1 VVFLHTAYVREH
13 NSKIPHAAFQ
23 GQTPDEMYFGTGA
36 SVPDTL
42 AAARR
47 AARQARLDFNRRER
61 CATCA

>member
-1 VVFLHTAYVREH
+1 MH
-13 NSKIPHAAFQ
+13 
-23 GQTPDEMYFGTGA
+23 FGTGA

-61 CATCA
+61 NAICA